1 MVTTGVPTRD
11 EIISTVSAILA
22 RELAMPAEELTAD
35 LDLRAVEGADS
46 VKVLLMISKI
56 ERTYDIEIEDEDVF
70 SLSTINDVV
79 RIVLAALEP
88 AAV

>member
-1 MVTTGVPTRD
+1 VTPTRA
-11 EIISTVSAILA
+11 EIVSTVTDILA
-22 RELAMPAEELTAD
+22 RELRMPAEALTPD
-35 LDLRAVEGADS
+35 LDVRTVEGADS
-46 VKVLLMISKI
+46 VKVLLMISRI

-70 SLSTINDVV
+70 TLSSINDVV

>member
-1 MVTTGVPTRD
+1 MTPSHA
-11 EIISTVSAILA
+11 EIVSTVTGIVA
-22 RELAMPAEELTAD
+22 REIGMPADALTPD

-46 VKVLLMISKI
+46 VKVLVMISRI

-70 SLSTINDVV
+70 TLSSINDVV
-79 RIVLAALEP
+79 RIVLSALAT

>member
-1 MVTTGVPTRD
+1 MTPSRA
-11 EIISTVSAILA
+11 EIVSTVTAILA
-22 RELAMPAEELTAD
+22 RELGMPADALTPD

-46 VKVLLMISKI
+46 VKVLVMISRI

-70 SLSTINDVV
+70 TLSSINDVV
-79 RIVLAALEP
+79 RIVLAALET